1 MGQTVGRLEANAAGI
16 GGAPTMEGAMQ
27 SRFLRS
33 VAVAAA
39 LIISLAGCGGGI
51 GAANQ
56 GDPSGAVKGA
66 FEAAQSGGVA
76 KLAEFACAAKKDEI
90 AGMFSGDVG
99 GLGALG
105 LNADEVMGAM
115 KMEFKDIQTTEK
127 SRTGDNAVVNV
138 KGTMTVTMD
147 PAKMRELMKKAMEAQ
162 GQPVDDAMLD
172 GIMTSMAGSL
182 SQSQPLDEDVAV
194 VQENGKWVI
203 CE

>member
-1 MGQTVGRLEANAAGI
+1 
-16 GGAPTMEGAMQ
+16 MQ

-33 VAVAAA
+33 VAVAAV
-39 LIISLAGCGGGI
+39 LIVSLAGCGGGI

-90 AGMFSGDVG
+90 ANMFGGGDVG

-138 KGTMTVTMD
+138 KGTMTITMD
-147 PAKMRELMKKAMEAQ
+147 PTKMRDLMKKAMEAQ
-162 GQPVDDAMLD
+162 GQPVDDATLD